1 MNPVIVAVKRNIKIV
16 MEKAKKEDFVFK
28 LPELGYAYDVLEPY
42 IDAKT
47 MEIHHS
53 KHHNAYTVNLNSVLE
68 KTEINYSQDIESI
81 LKNIQRFPKEFQA
94 AIRNNAGGYSNHTLY
109 FRILRPGNKDNILE
123 NFEEHV
129 NATFGSLDNLK
140 MALRDAAISIFGSGW
155 AWLVLHASK
164 ELQIISRQNQDS
176 PLMEDYKPILGIDVW
191 EHAYYLK
198 YQNRRVEYID
208 AFFKVLN
215 WEEVSRVYNE
225 IIE

>member
-1 MNPVIVAVKRNIKIV
+1 MIPVLVAVKKNIKIV
-16 MEKAKKEDFVFK
+16 MEENDKEDFMFK
-28 LPELGYAYDVLEPY
+28 LPELSYAYDALEPY
-42 IDAKT
+42 IDAQT

-68 KTEINYSQDIESI
+68 KTELNCSKDIESI
-81 LKNIQRFPKEFQA
+81 LKNIHRFPKEFQA
-94 AIRNNAGGYSNHTLY
+94 TIRNNAGGYSNHNLY
-109 FRILRPGNKDNILE
+109 FRTLKPGSKDNILE
-123 NFEEHV
+123 SFEEHV
-129 NATFGSLDNLK
+129 NMTFGSLDNLK
-140 MALRDAAISIFGSGW
+140 VALKESAMSIFGSGW
-155 AWLVLHASK
+155 AWLVLHANR
-164 ELQIISRQNQDS
+164 ELQVISRSNQDS

-208 AFFKVLN
+208 AFFKALN

>member
-1 MNPVIVAVKRNIKIV
+1 M
-16 MEKAKKEDFVFK
+16 FK
-28 LPELGYAYDVLEPY
+28 LPELDYAYDALDPY

-47 MEIHHS
+47 MEIHHT
-53 KHHNAYTVNLNSVLE
+53 KHHNAYTANLNSVLE
-68 KTEINYSQDIESI
+68 KTEINYSKDIESI
-81 LKNIQRFPKEFQA
+81 LKNIQRFPKEFQT
-94 AIRNNAGGYSNHTLY
+94 AIRNNAGGYSNHILY
-109 FRILRPGNKDNILE
+109 FRILKPGNKNNILE

-129 NATFGSLDNLK
+129 NSTFGSLDNLK
-140 MALRDAAISIFGSGW
+140 MVLKDSAMSIFGSGW
-155 AWLVLHASK
+155 AWLVLHANR
-164 ELQIISRQNQDS
+164 ELQVISRPNQDS

-208 AFFKVLN
+208 AFFKALN

>member
-1 MNPVIVAVKRNIKIV
+1 M
-16 MEKAKKEDFVFK
+16 FK
-28 LPELGYAYDVLEPY
+28 LPELDYAYDALEPY

-47 MEIHHS
+47 MEIHHT
-53 KHHNAYTVNLNSVLE
+53 KHHNAYTANLNSVLE
-68 KTEINYSQDIESI
+68 KTEINYSKDIESI
-81 LKNIQRFPKEFQA
+81 LKNIQRFPKEFQT
-94 AIRNNAGGYSNHTLY
+94 AIRNNAGGYSNHILY
-109 FRILRPGNKDNILE
+109 FRILKPGNKNNILE

-129 NATFGSLDNLK
+129 NSTFGSLDNLK
-140 MALRDAAISIFGSGW
+140 MVLKDSAMSIFGSGW
-155 AWLVLHASK
+155 AWLVLHANR
-164 ELQIISRQNQDS
+164 ELQVISRPNQDS

-208 AFFKVLN
+208 AFFKALN

>member
-1 MNPVIVAVKRNIKIV
+1 
-16 MEKAKKEDFVFK
+16 MEEIKKEDFVFK
-28 LPELGYAYDVLEPY
+28 LPELGYAYDSLEPY

-81 LKNIQRFPKEFQA
+81 LKNIQRFPKEFQP
-94 AIRNNAGGYSNHTLY
+94 AIKNNAGGYSNHNLY
-109 FRILRPGNKDNILE
+109 FRTLKPGNRKNILG

-129 NATFGSLDNLK
+129 NATFGGLDNLK
-140 MALRDAAISIFGSGW
+140 IVLKDSAMSIFGSGW
-155 AWLVLHASK
+155 AWLVIYANK
-164 ELQIISRQNQDS
+164 ELQVISRSNQDS
-176 PLMEDYKPILGIDVW
+176 PLMEGYKPILGIDVW

-198 YQNRRVEYID
+198 YQNKRGEYID

-225 IIE
+225 IVG

>member
-1 MNPVIVAVKRNIKIV
+1 M
-16 MEKAKKEDFVFK
+16 FK
-28 LPELGYAYDVLEPY
+28 LPELGYSYDALEPY

-68 KTEINYSQDIESI
+68 KTKVNCSYDIESI
-81 LKNIQRFPKEFQA
+81 LKNIQRFPIAFQKVVK
-94 AIRNNAGGYSNHTLY
+94 NNAGGYANHNLY
-109 FRILRPGNKDNILE
+109 FRTLKPGNKDNILK

-140 MALRDAAISIFGSGW
+140 VALKDLAVSIFGSGW
-155 AWLVLHASK
+155 AWLVLYANR
-164 ELQIISRQNQDS
+164 ELQVISRPNQDS

-198 YQNRRVEYID
+198 YQNRRAEYID
-208 AFFKVLN
+208 AFFKTLN
-215 WEEVSRVYNE
+215 WEEISRIYNE